1 MTISSQMKLRLEKID
16 KLIDKGFVLKTSLK
30 GFFPSVNTPECKKVN
45 IFSENFEDLSLP
57 GFSWIAF
64 IFPFAVAAQ
73 IRNWSFFWF
82 VAILSFLCELFIA
95 IPLNLGLSLSFV
107 LDIFISY
114 IYAYNFP
121 YHRWLFSYTHKKEL
135 GKINSILLGLFL
147 IMLSLIPTLWLKYT

>member
-30 GFFPSVNTPECKKVN
+30 GFFPIVKTPECKKVN
-45 IFSENFEDLSLP
+45 IFSENFENLSLP

-95 IPLNLGLSLSFV
+95 IPLNLDLSIV
-107 LDIFISY
+107 LNIFISY
-114 IYAYNFP
+114 IYGYNFP
-121 YHRWLFSYTHKKEL
+121 YHRWLFFHTYKKEI

-147 IMLSLIPTLWLKYT
+147 IMLFQFQHYGLTILKI